1 MTDEEPPSAEGQTF
15 ASSVTSAAPDPSS
28 KSVYK
33 IKFMAD
39 IGRGCTAIPVTE
51 GWTGED
57 AAQAVA
63 RARDYYGDTF
73 HALQEVWQVG
83 R

>member
-1 MTDEEPPSAEGQTF
+1 MNDREPPSAEGETF
-15 ASSVTSAAPDPSS
+15 ASSVTSAAPDSGS

-39 IGRGCTAIPVTE
+39 IGRGCAVIPVTE
-51 GWTGED
+51 DWTGED
-57 AAQAVA
+57 AAQTVA

-73 HALQEVWQVG
+73 HTLQEVWQVD